1 MPIDDIDATEFHIV
15 CPYCGE
21 ETDIT
26 VEPDVQGSLVMDCEV
41 CCQPWQVDVSR
52 DADYRYVEV
61 SRGDGS
67 E

>member
-21 ETDIT
+21 EAEIT

-52 DADYRYVEV
+52 DSDYRYVEV
-61 SRGDGS
+61 SRGDGT

>member
-1 MPIDDIDATEFHIV
+1 MPIDDIDATEFHII

-21 ETDIT
+21 EADIT
-26 VEPDVQGSLVMDCEV
+26 VEPDVQGTLVMDCEV

-52 DADYRYVEV
+52 DSDYRYVEV

>member
-21 ETDIT
+21 EADIT
-26 VEPDVQGSLVMDCEV
+26 VEPDVQGTLVMDCEV

-52 DADYRYVEV
+52 DSDYRYVEV

>member
-52 DADYRYVEV
+52 DSDYRYVEV